1 MDRQRERERR
11 GGGERGREDTAGSK
25 TIRAASTYTRPSTPH
40 RARQP
45 PH

>member
-1 MDRQRERERR
+1 MDRQRERER
-11 GGGERGREDTAGSK
+11 GGGEREGEDTAGSK